1 MKTILYIPV
10 CILQI
15 VCFTACI
22 SDAYK
27 SKGSKNGMA
36 FAAYALSSAPDD
48 FSLTFPMV
56 IKVCDVSK
64 EDDTPHV
71 KTAAK
76 VHRVDFKTNDD
87 GLIRSCYVYCN
98 SRQVPYTSLWK
109 RSSKESTNSIDTKHE
124 SSTAMCVSTALALF
138 AIHYPE
144 ENLWSANIT
153 YSKDKDAQVVFIE
166 DDSSMSHYLF
176 SFQNGRCISG
186 IDH

>member
-87 GLIRSCYVYCN
+87 GLIRSCYVY
-98 SRQVPYTSLWK
+98 
-109 RSSKESTNSIDTKHE
+109 
-124 SSTAMCVSTALALF
+124 
-138 AIHYPE
+138 HYPE
-144 ENLWSANIT
+144 ENFWSANIT
-153 YSKDKDAQVVFIE
+153 YSKDKDAQDVFIE